1 MPKSKIIAAHRK
13 HTAFSEQTFCS
24 YPGRNCG
31 NLEFTVGTHFR
42 LLPNPYKAC
51 RNLRAYRS
59 LCFIRKSS
67 SGNYISMSP
76 TLFFSLRNPEM
87 L

>member
-1 MPKSKIIAAHRK
+1 MPKSKISAAWK

-42 LLPNPYKAC
+42 LLPNPCKAC

>member
-24 YPGRNCG
+24 YPGRNG
-31 NLEFTVGTHFR
+31 SNLEFTVGTHFR
-42 LLPNPYKAC
+42 LMQNPCKAC

-59 LCFIRKSS
+59 FCFIRKSS
-67 SGNYISMSP
+67 SGKTISISP
-76 TLFFSLRNPEM
+76 THFLQPLAPSM
-87 L
+87 